1 MSVKA
6 LMSAAHAAGY
16 VMAPQELPQP
26 EARALLKAPEPDPVA
41 AVRRAVPAV
50 IPAHRPART
59 EWLRELLADYW
70 PNRATTA

>member
-26 EARALLKAPEPDPVA
+26 EPRALLKGPEPDPVA

-50 IPAHRPART
+50 IPAQPPT
-59 EWLRELLADYW
+59 KSDWIRELLSDYW
-70 PNRATTA
+70 PGRATA